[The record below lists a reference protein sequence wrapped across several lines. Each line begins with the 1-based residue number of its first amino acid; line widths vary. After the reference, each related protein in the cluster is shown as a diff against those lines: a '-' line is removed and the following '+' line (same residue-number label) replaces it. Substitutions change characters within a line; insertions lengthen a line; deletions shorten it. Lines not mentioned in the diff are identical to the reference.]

1 MSNTKTNIYSEKKEK
16 RSNQMVNKIISNKR
30 KTRVR
35 KKLKKSSSDRMRLSV
50 FRSSK
55 HIYAQIIDDISGVTI
70 AYASTLE
77 KSSSNLGSN
86 ISSASKVGSEIAKKA
101 IKAGINEVFF
111 DRGSYKYHGR
121 VKALAEN
128 AREAGL
134 KF

>member
-1 MSNTKTNIYSEKKEK
+1 
-16 RSNQMVNKIISNKR
+16 MVNKIISNKR
-30 KTRVR
+30 KARIR
-35 KKLKKSSSDRMRLSV
+35 KKLKKSSSDKMRLSI
-50 FRSSK
+50 FRSAK
-55 HIYAQIIDDISGVTI
+55 HIYAQIIDDSSGITV
-70 AYASTLE
+70 ASASTLE
-77 KSSSNLGSN
+77 KSSSGLGSN

-101 IKAGINEVFF
+101 IDAGVKEVFF

>member
-1 MSNTKTNIYSEKKEK
+1 
-16 RSNQMVNKIISNKR
+16 MVNKIISNKR
-30 KTRVR
+30 KARVR
-35 KKLKKSSSDRMRLSV
+35 KKLKKSSSDKMRLSV
-50 FRSSK
+50 FRSAK
-55 HIYAQIIDDISGVTI
+55 HIYAQIIDDSSGITV
-70 AYASTLE
+70 ASASTLE
-77 KSSSNLGSN
+77 KSSSGLGSN

-101 IKAGINEVFF
+101 IDAGVKEVFF

>member
-1 MSNTKTNIYSEKKEK
+1 
-16 RSNQMVNKIISNKR
+16 MVNKIISNKR
-30 KTRVR
+30 KVRVR
-35 KKLKKSSSDRMRLSV
+35 KKLKKSSSDKMRLSV
-50 FRSSK
+50 FRSAK
-55 HIYAQIIDDISGVTI
+55 HIYAQIIDDSSGITV
-70 AYASTLE
+70 ASASTLE
-77 KSSSNLGSN
+77 DSSSGLGSN

-101 IKAGINEVFF
+101 IDAGVKEVFF

>member
-1 MSNTKTNIYSEKKEK
+1 MNLYSEKKEK
-16 RSNQMVNKIISNKR
+16 RSNQMVNKIVSNKR
-30 KTRVR
+30 KARVR
-35 KKLKKSSSDRMRLSV
+35 KKLKKFSSDRMRLSI

-55 HIYAQIIDDISGVTI
+55 HIYAQIIDDTSGTTLV
-70 AYASTLE
+70 AASTLE
-77 KSSSNLGSN
+77 KSSSGLGSN

>member
-1 MSNTKTNIYSEKKEK
+1 
-16 RSNQMVNKIISNKR
+16 MVNKIISNKR
-30 KTRVR
+30 KARVR
-35 KKLKKSSSDRMRLSV
+35 KKLKKSSSDKMRLSV
-50 FRSSK
+50 FRSAK
-55 HIYAQIIDDISGVTI
+55 HIYAQIIDDSSGITV
-70 AYASTLE
+70 ASASTLE
-77 KSSSNLGSN
+77 KSSSGLGSN

-101 IKAGINEVFF
+101 TDAGVKEVFF

>member
-1 MSNTKTNIYSEKKEK
+1 
-16 RSNQMVNKIISNKR
+16 MVNKIISNKR
-30 KTRVR
+30 KARVR
-35 KKLKKSSSDRMRLSV
+35 KKLKRTSSDKMRLSV
-50 FRSSK
+50 FRSAK
-55 HIYAQIIDDISGVTI
+55 HIYAQIIDDSSGITVVS
-70 AYASTLE
+70 ASTLE
-77 KSSSNLGSN
+77 KSSSGLGSN

-101 IKAGINEVFF
+101 IDAGVKEVFF

>member
-1 MSNTKTNIYSEKKEK
+1 
-16 RSNQMVNKIISNKR
+16 MVNKIISNKR
-30 KTRVR
+30 RARVR
-35 KKLKKSSSDRMRLSV
+35 KKLKKFSSNKMRLSV
-50 FRSSK
+50 FRSAK
-55 HIYAQIIDDISGVTI
+55 HIYAQIIDDSSGITL
-70 AYASTLE
+70 ASASTLE
-77 KSSSNLGSN
+77 KSSSGLGSN

-101 IKAGINEVFF
+101 IDAGVKEVFF

>member
-1 MSNTKTNIYSEKKEK
+1 
-16 RSNQMVNKIISNKR
+16 MVNKIISNKR
-30 KTRVR
+30 KARVR
-35 KKLKKSSSDRMRLSV
+35 KKLKKSSSDKMRLSV
-50 FRSSK
+50 FRSAK
-55 HIYAQIIDDISGVTI
+55 HIYAQIIDDSSGITVVS
-70 AYASTLE
+70 ASTLE
-77 KSSSNLGSN
+77 KSYSGLGSN

-101 IKAGINEVFF
+101 IDAGVKEVFF

>member
-1 MSNTKTNIYSEKKEK
+1 
-16 RSNQMVNKIISNKR
+16 MVNKIISSKR
-30 KTRVR
+30 KARVR
-35 KKLKKSSSDRMRLSV
+35 KKLKKSSSDKMRLSV
-50 FRSSK
+50 FRSAK
-55 HIYAQIIDDISGVTI
+55 HIYAQIIDDSSGITV
-70 AYASTLE
+70 ASASTLE
-77 KSSSNLGSN
+77 KSSSGLGSN

-101 IKAGINEVFF
+101 IDAGVKEVFF

>member
-1 MSNTKTNIYSEKKEK
+1 
-16 RSNQMVNKIISNKR
+16 MVNKIVSNKR
-30 KTRVR
+30 KARVR
-35 KKLKKSSSDRMRLSV
+35 KKLKKFSSDRMRLSI

-55 HIYAQIIDDISGVTI
+55 HIYAQIIDDTSGTTI
-70 AYASTLE
+70 VAASTLE
-77 KSSSNLGSN
+77 KSSSGLGSN

-121 VKALAEN
+121 VKALAET
-128 AREAGL
+128 ARETGL

>member
-1 MSNTKTNIYSEKKEK
+1 
-16 RSNQMVNKIISNKR
+16 MVNKIISNKR
-30 KTRVR
+30 KIRVR
-35 KKLKKSSSDRMRLSV
+35 KKLKKSSSDKMRLSV
-50 FRSSK
+50 FRSAK
-55 HIYAQIIDDISGVTI
+55 HIYAQIIDDSSGITV
-70 AYASTLE
+70 ASASTLE
-77 KSSSNLGSN
+77 KSSSGLGSN

-101 IKAGINEVFF
+101 IDAGVKEVFF

>member
-1 MSNTKTNIYSEKKEK
+1 MNLYSEKKEK
-16 RSNQMVNKIISNKR
+16 RSNQMVNKIVSNKR
-30 KTRVR
+30 KARVR
-35 KKLKKSSSDRMRLSV
+35 KKLKKFSSDRMRLSI

-55 HIYAQIIDDISGVTI
+55 HIYAQIIDDTSGTTI
-70 AYASTLE
+70 VAASTLE
-77 KSSSNLGSN
+77 KSSSGLGSN

>member
-1 MSNTKTNIYSEKKEK
+1 
-16 RSNQMVNKIISNKR
+16 MVNKIISNKR
-30 KTRVR
+30 KARIR
-35 KKLKKSSSDRMRLSV
+35 KKLKKSSSDKMRLSV
-50 FRSSK
+50 FRSAK
-55 HIYAQIIDDISGVTI
+55 HIYAQIIDDSSGITV
-70 AYASTLE
+70 ASASTLE
-77 KSSSNLGSN
+77 NSSSGLGSN

-101 IKAGINEVFF
+101 IDAGVKEVFF

>member
-1 MSNTKTNIYSEKKEK
+1 
-16 RSNQMVNKIISNKR
+16 MVNKIISNKR
-30 KTRVR
+30 KARVR
-35 KKLKKSSSDRMRLSV
+35 KKLKKSSSDKMRLSV
-50 FRSSK
+50 FRSAK
-55 HIYAQIIDDISGVTI
+55 HIYAQIIDDSSGITV
-70 AYASTLE
+70 ASASTIE
-77 KSSSNLGSN
+77 NSSSGLGSN

-101 IKAGINEVFF
+101 IDAGVKEVFF

>member
-1 MSNTKTNIYSEKKEK
+1 
-16 RSNQMVNKIISNKR
+16 MVNKIISNKR
-30 KTRVR
+30 KARVR
-35 KKLKKSSSDRMRLSV
+35 KKLKKSSSDKLRLSV
-50 FRSSK
+50 FRSEK
-55 HIYAQIIDDISGVTI
+55 HIYAQIIDDSSGITV
-70 AYASTLE
+70 ASASTLE
-77 KSSSNLGSN
+77 DSSSGLGSN

-101 IKAGINEVFF
+101 IDAGVKEVFF